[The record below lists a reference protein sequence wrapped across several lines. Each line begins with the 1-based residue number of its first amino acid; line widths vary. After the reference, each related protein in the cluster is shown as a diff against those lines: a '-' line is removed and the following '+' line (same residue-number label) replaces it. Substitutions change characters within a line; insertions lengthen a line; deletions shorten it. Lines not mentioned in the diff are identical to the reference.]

1 MIFFTIHHDSFPS
14 YLFALDPPRDVS
26 VSNSSSGEMV
36 NLTCSSDANPP
47 VEIYTWFKE
56 GRSSPV
62 GSGHSYVPLQSGFYY
77 CQAQNQH
84 GAQRSAAVSVVSDI
98 LKNYNQSLILY
109 GAVGAGGVCGL
120 AITFITVCF
129 CMRSRRK
136 RQAGNVD
143 EQIYAN
149 VVRNARPPHNDDNN
163 DDNDD
168 DDILD
173 YENVPVSY
181 TLADTFQP
189 CRNQKL
195 NQSFINRHLLTFSKI
210 FLTHH
215 SFYFSLTVQ
224 TVPAF

>member
-1 MIFFTIHHDSFPS
+1 
-14 YLFALDPPRDVS
+14 
-26 VSNSSSGEMV
+26 MV

-56 GRSSPV
+56 GGDSPV
-62 GSGHSYVPLQSGFYY
+62 GSGQSYVPLQSGSYY

-98 LKNYNQSLILY
+98 LKNYYQSLILY
-109 GAVGAGGVCGL
+109 IAVGAGGVCGL
-120 AITFITVCF
+120 AITFITVFF

-149 VVRNARPPHNDDNN
+149 VMRETRPPHNDDNN

-168 DDILD
+168 DDDDDILD
-173 YENVPVSY
+173 YENVPVSS
-181 TLADTFQP
+181 T
-189 CRNQKL
+189 C
-195 NQSFINRHLLTFSKI
+195 
-210 FLTHH
+210 
-215 SFYFSLTVQ
+215 
-224 TVPAF
+224 